1 MKNQSFHIDTK
12 QYLLELIEDYNQKL
26 NQECWRQFYKFIKEE
41 KFKCMHHLR
50 KIRETEV
57 TGIFMAKTN
66 AYLCRIT
73 N

>member
-1 MKNQSFHIDTK
+1 MKKQSFQIDTK

-26 NQECWRQFYKFIKEE
+26 NQECWHQFYKFIKEE

>member
-50 KIRETEV
+50 RIRETEV
-57 TGIFMAKTN
+57 IGIFMAKTS
-66 AYLCRIT
+66 ALVFPT
-73 N
+73 TS

>member
-26 NQECWRQFYKFIKEE
+26 NQEYWRQFYKFIKEE

-50 KIRETEV
+50 RIRETEV
-57 TGIFMAKTN
+57 IGIFMAKTN
-66 AYLCRIT
+66 AYPCHIT